1 MSKDLIDQL
10 NAPFA
15 PEDLKT
21 RPGKAGLV
29 FTYADSRAVASR
41 LDSVFGPLGWEFQ
54 IKVADS
60 ARCVILGT
68 LTVTMGTSA
77 AVKEDVGYPN
87 GPDDAEPLKSATS
100 DALRRC
106 AAQLGVGRSLYGA
119 GSGQTPVSVAPR
131 PKPAPSTVTPDLAL
145 KAAIIFAAGECPEH
159 RTPWTLRPEGVSKA
173 GKPYAAFWTCFGK
186 TDGQFCRHKPSPEW
200 IAEQSASEAK
210 QKGLEELP
218 F

>member
-1 MSKDLIDQL
+1 MSKELIEKL
-10 NAPFA
+10 NAPFS

-21 RPGKAGLV
+21 RPGRAGLQ
-29 FTYADSRAVASR
+29 FTYADSRAVAAR
-41 LDSVFGPLGWEFQ
+41 LDQVFGPLGWEFQ

-68 LTVTMGTSA
+68 LTVTVGSAA

-87 GPDDAEPLKSATS
+87 GPDDSEPLKSATS

-119 GSGQTPVSVAPR
+119 GGGQSPVSVAPI
-131 PKPAPSTVTPDLAL
+131 PKPEASTMTPDRAL
-145 KAAIIFAAGECPEH
+145 KAAMIFAAGDCPEH
-159 RTPWTLRPEGVSKA
+159 RIPWTMKPAGVSKA
-173 GKPYAAFWTCFGK
+173 GKPYNSFWTCTGK
-186 TDGQFCRHKPSPEW
+186 TNGEFCKQKPQREWLDAQDGKAVQ
-200 IAEQSASEAK
+200 EQS
-210 QKGLEELP
+210 LEELP